1 MRGIAKPHPSQPP
14 EVEQWTHDGR
24 SIMGMFITHQEITPM
39 AHRINILIDDTVWP
53 DLAGVPKGERSRV
66 VNHALAEW
74 FQVRRRER
82 AARQMD
88 MLRSQMPQVST
99 EEIVSWV
106 REDRDRV
113 P

>member
-1 MRGIAKPHPSQPP
+1 
-14 EVEQWTHDGR
+14 
-24 SIMGMFITHQEITPM
+24 M
-39 AHRINILIDDTVWP
+39 AHRINILIDDMVWP

-74 FQVRRRER
+74 FQVRRRAR

-88 MLRSQMPQVST
+88 VLRSQMPQVST